1 MGFDPRSGEYAERI
15 DNAEELLEAFLDNF
29 LDEASEVQL
38 QLLTAT
44 VKLFLKKPSSG
55 PQSLIQMVL
64 QQATTETDDPDLR
77 DRAYIYWRLLSSDP
91 EAAKEVVL
99 ASKPM
104 IRDDRNTLDA
114 DLLNQLLHQISTLSS
129 VYYKLPAVFV
139 PRSQISIDEDD
150 EQTGDNVTS
159 RSSEVLSTPQTQASK
174 KAGGVDLLADLMDG
188 MGVAAPAAALRG
200 GNHVSNISASDATL
214 SSTSYQMRHFHGAN
228 EAPSHLPTHVLLSAE
243 KGAGLEISGV
253 IVQGPENTPLYS
265 LTFTNG
271 TQTPL
276 DGFQLQFNK
285 NPFSLAPLNQPQVET
300 IGPGQSKSCLLP
312 LSFSGQNSGGTVS
325 PLLQVAVKSPK
336 QNQAVF
342 YFNDSVP
349 LESLL
354 LTVGPMDKDT
364 FMREWQTNPEIQKQ
378 IQVPQTML
386 HVDTAV
392 SMLIANRWCLI
403 SRRAVD
409 ETQQTVL
416 YLSAK
421 LPGPQQERWLP
432 VEITFSPSAHT
443 LKVAVRSSVQ
453 GLAEMVFSSLERTL
467 CRENTSSLLP

>member
-1 MGFDPRSGEYAERI
+1 MTVLHGFDPFTGEYAERI

-64 QQATTETDDPDLR
+64 QQATTDTDDPDLR

-139 PRSQISIDEDD
+139 PRSRISLDEDD
-150 EQTGDNVTS
+150 EHTGDTVTS
-159 RSSEVLSTPQTQASK
+159 RSPEVLSKPPTQPLPKEA
-174 KAGGVDLLADLMDG
+174 GVDLLADLMDG
-188 MGVAAPAAALRG
+188 VNVAVPAAALRG
-200 GNHVSNISASDATL
+200 GGHVTNISASEATL
-214 SSTSYQMRHFHGAN
+214 SSTSYQMRPFHGAN
-228 EAPSHLPTHVLLSAE
+228 EAPSQLPSRVLLSSE

-253 IVQGPENTPLYS
+253 VIQGPENTPLYS

-285 NPFSLAPLNQPQVET
+285 NPFSLAPLNQPHIET
-300 IGPGQSKSCLLP
+300 IGPGQNGSCLIP
-312 LSFSGQNSGGTVS
+312 LSFSGQSSGGTVS
-325 PLLQVAVKSPK
+325 SLLQVAVKSPK

-342 YFNDSVP
+342 YFNDYVP
-349 LESLL
+349 LEALL
-354 LTVGPMDKDT
+354 LNTGPMDKNSFTRD
-364 FMREWQTNPEIQKQ
+364 WQTNPETQKQ
-378 IQVPQTML
+378 IQVSRTML
-386 HVDTAV
+386 DVDTAA
-392 SMLIANRWCLI
+392 STLIANRWCLI
-403 SRRAVD
+403 SRRTVD
-409 ETQQTVL
+409 ETKQTLL

-421 LPGPQQERWLP
+421 LPGPQQEFWLP
-432 VEITFSPSAHT
+432 VEITFAPSAHT

-453 GLAEMVFSSLERTL
+453 GLAEMVFSSLERTFM
-467 CRENTSSLLP
+467 